1 MFWQKIDVILDK
13 GVYFL
18 IFVYIVTLTLHAY
31 NTIII
36 TISSVFIT
44 CHYFILST
52 AAFYFINFFR
62 AFCISFLYR
71 NLLLLY
77 HIIIPLE
84 RYMVLL
90 VTIIRTCKVIIAK
103 RSNELFLIT
112 KTLLYALTKAYFT
125 IIIMTELFTF
135 MST

>member
-1 MFWQKIDVILDK
+1 
-13 GVYFL
+13 
-18 IFVYIVTLTLHAY
+18 
-31 NTIII
+31 
-36 TISSVFIT
+36 
-44 CHYFILST
+44 
-52 AAFYFINFFR
+52 
-62 AFCISFLYR
+62 
-71 NLLLLY
+71 
-77 HIIIPLE
+77 
-84 RYMVLL
+84 MVLL